1 MGIGPANLNSRNM
14 LARLS
19 KSKYY
24 QLVKPMAR
32 SINMARSIKETT
44 RPHPGI
50 LQEAPDR
57 RGQGAPCC
65 SRAEGALD
73 PASDSL
79 AEMTATYPLAN
90 SRAARNATADP
101 HIKSRMAR
109 VPRVGRPVVF
119 EAREDKSVLAVCSA
133 QYSVSRTTFPSRNSI
148 ILMILCERQF

>member
-101 HIKSRMAR
+101 HIKSRWR
-109 VPRVGRPVVF
+109 
-119 EAREDKSVLAVCSA
+119 
-133 QYSVSRTTFPSRNSI
+133 VSRGSVGQSSSKRERTNPFWLSAPHNTRFRERPSRH
-148 ILMILCERQF
+148 ETP